1 MIRRPK
7 IAEINEIMAIT
18 RACARDMSSRGIEQ
32 WNEHYPSRTAFEYDL
47 EMEELFVIEQD
58 QKIIGS
64 VTLSFT
70 KDEEYKPIEWLG
82 PDTKHLYVHR
92 LCVDPEQQ
100 GKGVARQ
107 LMDFAENY
115 GKRQGCASVR
125 LDTFSQNPR
134 NIRFYKA
141 RGYQQRADVFFP
153 KQSTHPFHCFELLL

>member
-18 RACARDMSSRGIEQ
+18 RACAKDMSSRGIEQ
-32 WNEHYPSRTAFEYDL
+32 WNEHYPSREAFVGDL
-47 EMEELFVIEQD
+47 EKEELFVFAEND
-58 QKIIGS
+58 RPVGS

-70 KDEEYKPIEWLG
+70 KDEEYEPIEWLG
-82 PDTKHLYVHR
+82 PDSKHLYVHR
-92 LCVDPEQQ
+92 LCVHPEQQ
-100 GKGVARQ
+100 GQGIARQ
-107 LMDFAENY
+107 LMDYAEDY
-115 GKRQGCASVR
+115 GRQHSCASVR

-153 KQSTHPFHCFELLL
+153 KQSIHPFHCFELLL